1 MAHPTKILMGLAFL
15 LSFFPANPYLE
26 ENKNVTR
33 KISKQYK
40 MFKTKGLK

>member
-26 ENKNVTR
+26 EEKKCHQKN
-33 KISKQYK
+33 
-40 MFKTKGLK
+40 L